1 MLQKMTNPS
10 AVWLLTGLV
19 LGVGI
24 TLFLQGQPAQATA
37 TDHADDFSIA
47 TGHVTGDLE
56 AVYILDFKTGSL
68 LGSVMNKQTGE
79 FQNFY
84 KRELAADFGLT
95 AKAKPKFVMVTG
107 AMQSAKAQVPIY
119 HVLYVAELTSGKL
132 AAYAMPYKGEQ
143 SVRGGS
149 TAEMMFMHYMSFRP
163 GSGQRPQ

>member
-19 LGVGI
+19 LGLGI
-24 TLFLQGQPAQATA
+24 ALFMQGQPVQATA

-47 TGHVTGDLE
+47 TGHVTADLE
-56 AVYILDFKTGSL
+56 AVYLLDFKTGSL

-84 KRELAADFGLT
+84 KRELAADFDLKG
-95 AKAKPKFVMVTG
+95 KVKPKFLMVTG
-107 AMQSAKAQVPIY
+107 AMQSARAQVPIY
-119 HVLYVAELTSGKL
+119 HVLYVAELNSGKL

-149 TAEMMFMHYMSFRP
+149 TAEMMFMHFVSFRQLP
-163 GSGQRPQ
+163 QQRAQ